1 VDFKYNL
8 FPNILWAKPNSCS
21 PFWKGVIWAAE
32 AATMGYTWKLGNGNK
47 VLFWSDVWFGSCSF
61 AFLYWDLYNI
71 VNEPQLIV
79 SQAWDGEN

>member
-1 VDFKYNL
+1 
-8 FPNILWAKPNSCS
+8 
-21 PFWKGVIWAAE
+21 
-32 AATMGYTWKLGNGNK
+32 MGYRWKLGNGNK